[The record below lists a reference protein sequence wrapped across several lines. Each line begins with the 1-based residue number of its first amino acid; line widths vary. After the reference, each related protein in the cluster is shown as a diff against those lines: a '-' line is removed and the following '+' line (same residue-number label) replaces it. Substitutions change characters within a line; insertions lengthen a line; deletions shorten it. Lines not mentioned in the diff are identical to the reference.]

1 MKLAA
6 ILPAYNLE
14 EEIQEIV
21 ERTKQYSDIVIVV
34 SDGSTDKTREAATKA
49 GALCPEE
56 TDKLGMGF
64 AVRKGIEYSKQFK
77 PDVVVLMDADG
88 QHLPEEILKVIEPI
102 MKENIDA
109 VVGSR
114 MMGVL
119 RTSNINRIGNFGL
132 KLISFLVTG
141 RWLTDTE
148 SGFRAYKADKLYE
161 LDLEADGYEIESDLF
176 LKSLHSG
183 HSVKEVP
190 ITVPKAVPGV
200 TVIDGFKMGI
210 FKIKLAL
217 KLRLFK
223 EKKLKVM

>member
-1 MKLAA
+1 MKIVT

-14 EEIQEIV
+14 KEIREIV
-21 ERTKQYSDIVIVV
+21 ERTEQYSDIVIVV
-34 SDGSTDKTREAATKA
+34 SDGSIDKTHEKAKKA

-64 AVRKGIEYSKQFK
+64 AVRKGIEYSKQFR

-88 QHLPEEILKVIEPI
+88 QHLPEEIPNVIDPI
-102 MKENIDA
+102 IKENIDT

-114 MMGVL
+114 TMGEL
-119 RTSNINRIGNFGL
+119 KTSTINKIGNFGL

-141 RWLTDTE
+141 RWFTDTE

-161 LDLEADGYEIESDLF
+161 LDLEADEYEIESDLF
-176 LKSLHSG
+176 LKSLHKG

-210 FKIKLAL
+210 FKVKLAVKL
-217 KLRLFK
+217 KLFK
-223 EKKLKVM
+223 G

>member
-1 MKLAA
+1 MKIVT

-14 EEIQEIV
+14 KEIREIV

-34 SDGSTDKTREAATKA
+34 SDGSTDKTHAKAKKA

-88 QHLPEEILKVIEPI
+88 QHLPEEIPKVIDPI
-102 MKENIDA
+102 IKENINT

-114 MMGVL
+114 TMGEL
-119 RTSNINRIGNFGL
+119 KTSTINKIGNFGL

-141 RWLTDTE
+141 RWFTDTE

-161 LDLEADGYEIESDLF
+161 LDLEANEYEIGSDLF
-176 LKSLHSG
+176 LKSLHNG
-183 HSVKEVP
+183 HTIKEVP
-190 ITVPKAVPGV
+190 ITVPKAVRGV
-200 TVIDGFKMGI
+200 TVIDGVKMGI
-210 FKIKLAL
+210 FKIKLAV
-217 KLRLFK
+217 KLGLFK
-223 EKKLKVM
+223 ERK

>member
-1 MKLAA
+1 MMKMKIVT

-14 EEIQEIV
+14 KEITKIV
-21 ERTKQYSDIVIVV
+21 ERTKQYTDIVIVV
-34 SDGSTDKTREAATKA
+34 SDGSTDKTHEKAKKA

-56 TDKLGMGF
+56 TNKLGMGF

-88 QHLPEEILKVIEPI
+88 QHLPEEIPKVIAPI
-102 MKENIDA
+102 IKENVDT

-114 MMGVL
+114 IMGEL
-119 RTSNINRIGNFGL
+119 KTSTINKIGNFGL

-141 RWLTDTE
+141 RWFTDTE

-161 LDLEADGYEIESDLF
+161 LDLEADEYEIESDLF
-176 LKSLHSG
+176 LKSLHNG

-210 FKIKLAL
+210 FKIKLAIKL
-217 KLRLFK
+217 KLFN
-223 EKKLKVM
+223 

>member
-1 MKLAA
+1 MKIAA

-21 ERTKQYSDIVIVV
+21 ERTKPYSDIVIVV
-34 SDGSTDKTREAATKA
+34 SDGSTDKTREKATKA

-56 TDKLGMGF
+56 TDTLGMGF
-64 AVRKGIEYSKQFK
+64 AVRKGIEFSKQFK

-88 QHLPEEILKVIEPI
+88 QHLPEEIPKVIEPI
-102 MKENIDA
+102 MTEDVDT

-114 MMGVL
+114 TMGVL
-119 RTSNINRIGNFGL
+119 KTSTINKVGNFGL
-132 KLISFLVTG
+132 KLISFFVTG
-141 RWLTDTE
+141 RWFTDTE
-148 SGFRAYKADKLYE
+148 SGFRAYKAAKLYE
-161 LDLEADGYEIESDLF
+161 LDLEADEYEIESDLF
-176 LKSLHSG
+176 LKSLHKG

-210 FKIKLAL
+210 FKIKLAVKL
-217 KLRLFK
+217 KRFKFK
-223 EKKLKVM
+223 E